1 MTAPCKDCARREV
14 GCHAKCKEYLEYRD
28 YNERMSDKR
37 HIMVTCTSFTKNHM
51 NKIKNKRGYRQKFGR
66 EI

>member
-14 GCHAKCKEYLEYRD
+14 GCHAKCKEYLEYRN
-28 YNERMSDKR
+28 YNERMSEQR
-37 HIMVTCTSFTKNHM
+37 HTMAVCTRLTYTHM